1 MLQNA
6 EFLGYAVTWLMLL
19 NNHFFKNIVTWFFL
33 PNNFSN
39 SFFSLNIQEE
49 HVLVV
54 AMWWSFLGL
63 DWPRREMNVQICYR
77 GNGKIPQH
85 FAVAHHKD
93 GDWSTAQ
100 RKCRPTT
107 CGWRNGQ
114 CYCIHRF
121 LGAQQWR
128 QQYPYQFAEFVELK
142 YPVNDRGC
150 RQKCLDRKLAMI
162 SSCIL
167 FFLTSGAVSAY
178 NGKHGQL
185 KEQRVLFWE
194 QSLLFQ
200 NYSWIQRIL
209 KSNSMMQKHLY
220 WVAQCISGVLIQFPS
235 TLFQWLELLFMLWVL
250 AACSQDCCFSVQGPV
265 PHSCWFCS
273 FFCRVTPFLSE
284 PQTCL
289 CGVGHALVKKPAAN
303 KHDFWWFVVWT
314 KLPSQGGAV
323 CDRMSSWA
331 RNNILHMQ

>member
-1 MLQNA
+1 
-6 EFLGYAVTWLMLL
+6 MLL
-19 NNHFFKNIVTWFFL
+19 NNHFFKNIVTWLFL

-39 SFFSLNIQEE
+39 SFFSFNIQEE

-63 DWPRREMNVQICYR
+63 DWPRREMNIQTCYR

-114 CYCIHRF
+114 CCCIQRF

-162 SSCIL
+162 SSYL
-167 FFLTSGAVSAY
+167 FL
-178 NGKHGQL
+178 
-185 KEQRVLFWE
+185 
-194 QSLLFQ
+194 
-200 NYSWIQRIL
+200 
-209 KSNSMMQKHLY
+209 
-220 WVAQCISGVLIQFPS
+220 
-235 TLFQWLELLFMLWVL
+235 
-250 AACSQDCCFSVQGPV
+250 
-265 PHSCWFCS
+265 PHIRSS
-273 FFCRVTPFLSE
+273 K
-284 PQTCL
+284 CL
-289 CGVGHALVKKPAAN
+289 
-303 KHDFWWFVVWT
+303 
-314 KLPSQGGAV
+314 
-323 CDRMSSWA
+323 
-331 RNNILHMQ
+331 